1 MPPDEGG
8 ESDENKSGETTPTT
22 EAPSGGQK
30 VKRQANEEQ
39 EREVFTQL
47 GPQAK
52 LYITIVAKNYKHWP
66 YTGIQ
71 ARKRQSRQTATCS
84 QIFK

>member
-8 ESDENKSGETTPTT
+8 ESDGNKNGDVTPTT

-30 VKRQANEEQ
+30 VKRQAKEEQ
-39 EREVFTQL
+39 IFTQL

-52 LYITIVAKNYKHWP
+52 LYIACSLSTDRTDARTSQSGQ
-66 YTGIQ
+66 TG
-71 ARKRQSRQTATCS
+71 SCP
-84 QIFK
+84 

>member
-8 ESDENKSGETTPTT
+8 ESDGNKNGEATSTT

-30 VKRQANEEQ
+30 VKRQAKEEQ
-39 EREVFTQL
+39 IFTQL

-52 LYITIVAKNYKHWP
+52 LYIACTWSTDCIDAK
-66 YTGIQ
+66 T
-71 ARKRQSRQTATCS
+71 RQYGHTASCLWF
-84 QIFK
+84 FKPTR

>member
-8 ESDENKSGETTPTT
+8 ESDGNKNGEATPTT

-30 VKRQANEEQ
+30 VKRQAKEEQ
-39 EREVFTQL
+39 IFTQL

-52 LYITIVAKNYKHWP
+52 LYIACI
-66 YTGIQ
+66 
-71 ARKRQSRQTATCS
+71 
-84 QIFK
+84 

>member
-8 ESDENKSGETTPTT
+8 ESDGNKNGEATPTT

-30 VKRQANEEQ
+30 VKRQAKEEQ
-39 EREVFTQL
+39 IFTQL

-52 LYITIVAKNYKHWP
+52 LYIACT
-66 YTGIQ
+66 
-71 ARKRQSRQTATCS
+71 
-84 QIFK
+84 F